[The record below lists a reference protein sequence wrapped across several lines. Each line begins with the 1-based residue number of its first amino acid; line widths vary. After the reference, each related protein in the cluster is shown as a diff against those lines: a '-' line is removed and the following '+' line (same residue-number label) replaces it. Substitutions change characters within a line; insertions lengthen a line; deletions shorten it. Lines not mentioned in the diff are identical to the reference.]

1 MADWGE
7 AEVRGRCGCGR
18 RYRILHAKPD
28 QVVTCPNC
36 GRGIIVTR
44 ADLKAA
50 GAGEMLIPLQP
61 EQVEVREAL
70 LVDEVELRPAPAG
83 SGPGLT
89 GRQVHT
95 HEVAL
100 LAEALEPSRQ
110 IVHGAG
116 AYSPGAPRSQPAA
129 GAPVRPAAFLLDML
143 ASFWFAGRP
152 RNALVLAITAL
163 VFTVPLLILGRPV
176 IGYVVFLLTALL
188 EFLLFLH
195 ALQFFWHVMTETAMG
210 EDDLPVVPR
219 GWDWIEDAL
228 KPLGWLL
235 LITLLCS
242 VPAIAAGWYAPPGQ
256 YREPL
261 IWAAVLLGTFVWPIA
276 LLSVALAN
284 GRVLL
289 RPDLLVRSVWGI
301 GPAYIAA
308 WFLVLALVA
317 AIVIFVG
324 VGPAAMGWP
333 AVVATVYPIATGAMV
348 FYLAYVLFRT
358 LGLLF
363 RHFGGRLPWRV

>member
-18 RYRILHAKPD
+18 RYRIPHAKPD

-152 RNALVLAITAL
+152 RNALVLASTAL
-163 VFTVPLLILGRPV
+163 VLTVPLLVLGVAAAPLFYSWQTRRLVEAGRAGWLTRP
-176 IGYVVFLLTALL
+176 
-188 EFLLFLH
+188 
-195 ALQFFWHVMTETAMG
+195 W
-210 EDDLPVVPR
+210 LPVVEAYRNRFELAAMLLDPVRRDR
-219 GWDWIEDAL
+219 GTIEGFLRRAL
-228 KPLGWLL
+228 AAVPHGAVWVDDGSTYDQALWLQREEGLRSDVEVLL
-235 LITLLCS
+235 L
-242 VPAIAAGWYAPPGQ
+242 AH
-256 YREPL
+256 PL
-261 IWAAVLLGTFVWPIA
+261 IPQRGANAH
-276 LLSVALAN
+276 ALAMRCQWEASPRRWFVVTDQSAAAAFI
-284 GRVLL
+284 GHL
-289 RPDLLVRSVWGI
+289 RPFGWQTRVFPVGHGGRIIELVR
-301 GPAYIAA
+301 
-308 WFLVLALVA
+308 
-317 AIVIFVG
+317 
-324 VGPAAMGWP
+324 
-333 AVVATVYPIATGAMV
+333 TVP
-348 FYLAYVLFRT
+348 
-358 LGLLF
+358 
-363 RHFGGRLPWRV
+363 